1 MSVNGCLLQFPR
13 ISMGELLVRN
23 GIILVLTLTCP
34 VTLQAETPAN
44 APEADLPSAEMLEFI
59 GELDLV
65 DEETWRLLEHHAQ
78 QDMAKKQEVKD
89 Q

>member
-13 ISMGELLVRN
+13 TGMGELLVRN
-23 GIILVLTLTCP
+23 GIILVLTLACP
-34 VTLQAETPAN
+34 MSLRAQTPAS
-44 APEADLPSAEMLEFI
+44 APDPDLPSAEMLEFI

-65 DEETWRLLEHHAQ
+65 DEETWLLLEHHAQ

-89 Q
+89 E